1 MIATMVQRVEI
12 MKKIRLPK
20 KPPMH
25 GIKPETTEII
35 SKPNIGLTNS
45 SLASMTLVVSKLKN
59 TIIV

>member
-1 MIATMVQRVEI
+1 